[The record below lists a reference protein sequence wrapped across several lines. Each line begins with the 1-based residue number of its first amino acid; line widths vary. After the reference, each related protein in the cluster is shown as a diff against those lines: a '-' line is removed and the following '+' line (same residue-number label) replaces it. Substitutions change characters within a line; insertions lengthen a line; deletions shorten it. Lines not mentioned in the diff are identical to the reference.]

1 MKNLQINALPNG
13 HTTNKKS
20 NLIFVLVNE
29 NKHKLSLLG
38 FGGDDLQLSRAFL
51 RFFKM

>member
-20 NLIFVLVNE
+20 NLIFMLVNE

-38 FGGDDLQLSRAFL
+38 FGDDLQLSRAFL
-51 RFFKM
+51 GFFKM